1 MVSWVADPASWL
13 RKGQG
18 DLNSTQGTI
27 CCLYRASRDFPGLL
41 SFKSNTRGGGVG
53 GGGGV
58 DVMTCLCLST
68 DPTLWVPI
76 HPLPNFSSS
85 CVKGG
90 VILSVLS

>member
-1 MVSWVADPASWL
+1 MLPIQSKQ
-13 RKGQG
+13 RF
-18 DLNSTQGTI
+18 
-27 CCLYRASRDFPGLL
+27 SRVTLL
-41 SFKSNTRGGGVG
+41 QKQHAGGGVG